1 MPRKAP
7 DKVIEHRISLSNF
20 ERDRINTLIRMHKYN
35 SASRSVTNTMG
46 AVSLPVLAVAA
57 LIWVGFSWDDAK
69 DKAKSFIFGIA
80 DPISDWITKSG
91 IYFNYTADEIG
102 RAIQL
107 NNERKLKLNE
117 EYQEYISS
125 YTGNPEDYDA
135 YYYGGK
141 ASFMRQKLTA
151 YENRDKVLRQM
162 LRDISSG
169 ENTDLGW
176 LYDPNNARSEEFLQ
190 TAYEGYSQ
198 DMGYNTDDQ
207 LPPVDWDIQ
216 NEPLED

>member
-20 ERDRINTLIRMHKYN
+20 ERERINKLIRTHNIN
-35 SASRSVTNTMG
+35 SGVKGVTNAMG
-46 AVSLPVLAVAA
+46 AVSLPLLAVAA

-69 DKAKSFIFGIA
+69 DKAKSFIWGIA
-80 DPISDWITKSG
+80 DPISDYITKSG

-107 NNERKLKLNE
+107 NQERKIELGKE
-117 EYQEYISS
+117 FEEYISS
-125 YTGNPEDYDA
+125 YTGDPEGYDA
-135 YYYGGK
+135 YYNGGK
-141 ASFMRQKLTA
+141 ATFMRQKLTA

-162 LRDISSG
+162 LRDIASG
-169 ENTDLGW
+169 ENTGLGW
-176 LYDPNNARSEEFLQ
+176 VLDPHGGRSEEFLQ
-190 TAYEGYSQ
+190 TSYEGYAQ

-216 NEPLED
+216 NEEI